1 VESGIDRMTHED
13 IEIKILP
20 DGSIEYTIRGAKGSA
35 CESIS
40 EVLEGLG
47 QVEREERTSEY
58 YDLEGDTSVS
68 VANQ

>member
-1 VESGIDRMTHED
+1 MTHED

-20 DGSIEYTIRGAKGSA
+20 DGSIEYTIKGVKGSA

-40 EVLEGLG
+40 ELLESLG
-47 QVEREERTSEY
+47 EVDQEERTSEY
-58 YDLEGDTSVS
+58 YDVAGDATVT